1 MNVLLTGGG
10 GGGGGAEQTAPGLLA
25 MRQALIVSG
34 FNVLTV
40 VPETESEHAARSI
53 SPSAAISIVQA
64 GGDGK
69 NPIYK
74 VDGTPVDCVRIAVL
88 SGLARDVSV
97 VVSGICEQLCLGEQ
111 SLYSGTAGAA
121 QEAAGLGYPS
131 LAIFQ
136 QVVEGGPVA
145 FDWSSMVAA
154 EIAAWL
160 GASSPPM
167 RCAVSINVPAV
178 LKSRSLKL
186 TLPAS
191 RVWDPAELGQSTVDE
206 LTGRVTFKRALF
218 QLPQFEMHADTD
230 ATAVAT
236 GHVSVA
242 QLECDVTSSTGLRVR
257 EWLAET
263 IKNTNVRIGAAPQAC
278 RAGCCG

>member
-1 MNVLLTGGG
+1 MNVLLTGGS
-10 GGGGGAEQTAPGLLA
+10 EQTALGLLA

-53 SPSAAISIVQA
+53 SPNAAISIVQA
-64 GGDGK
+64 GGDDK

-97 VVSGICEQLCLGEQ
+97 VVSGICEQLCVGEQ

-121 QEAAGLGYPS
+121 QEAAGFGYPS

-136 QVVEGGPVA
+136 QTVEGKSVA
-145 FDWSSMVAA
+145 CDWSSMVAA
-154 EIAAWL
+154 EVAAWL
-160 GASSPPM
+160 GASSPPI

-186 TLPAS
+186 TMPAS
-191 RVWDPAELGQSTVDE
+191 RVWDPAELGQPTVDE
-206 LTGRVTFKRALF
+206 LTGRVTFKRAVC
-218 QLPQFEMHADTD
+218 QPPQFEMHADTD
-230 ATAVAT
+230 ASTVAK
-236 GHVSVA
+236 GHVSLTILESDVA
-242 QLECDVTSSTGLRVR
+242 NSVGVHVR

-263 IKNTNVRIGAAPQAC
+263 IKSINLRIGATPQAC
-278 RAGCCG
+278 QAGCCG